1 MRGALDA
8 LAGSKLGSKAASLQ
22 SGRRREAEI
31 APGFVVGRA
40 AKLCSVVDQLMTDL
54 ALGAFHRDRCRRRR
68 ADELRNV
75 WHPLVHRS
83 WVVAYDVVD
92 PGRATVEGEDRGG
105 CRVVDVNERKTALA
119 RPNDR
124 ERAASDLLDERS
136 VRRVV
141 GAGPVEKSVSQD
153 DAVYVPDLATTAS
166 SSAFE
171 VMLAVSGCGASRYRA
186 AFSSSMSG
194 PSGAVMNAAL

>member
-1 MRGALDA
+1 
-8 LAGSKLGSKAASLQ
+8 
-22 SGRRREAEI
+22 
-31 APGFVVGRA
+31 
-40 AKLCSVVDQLMTDL
+40 MTDL

-171 VMLAVSGCGASRYRA
+171 VMVAVSGCGASRYRA